1 MRTPESDRIAAEN
14 GAMPCVGCPN
24 DYAPPGEDYCFQ
36 CYHAP
41 FGAGWERE
49 MEDRM
54 MGGF

>member
-49 MEDRM
+49 MEER
-54 MGGF
+54 MGGGF